1 MKKIFHMITIIMM
14 MVIAQQSSA
23 QVGGPQTIPT
33 TFKTFEEFMRQPAMP
48 VDPSR
53 VISMPF
59 AQRDTLQ
66 FMTTAEAVGLVKFL
80 LNQNTSQYKLVSN
93 GPNVI
98 PFEKG
103 VVTLY
108 LDDNQKFHGSITP
121 LKYMMLQNNPHA
133 MKFLINSASFP
144 GGISTVEF

>member
-1 MKKIFHMITIIMM
+1 MKKTFYFVIVIMM
-14 MVIAQQSSA
+14 MIISQHTNGQSGTQNA
-23 QVGGPQTIPT
+23 QTI
-33 TFKTFEEFMRQPAMP
+33 FKTFEEFMRQPAMP
-48 VDPSR
+48 VDPGR

-59 AQRDTLQ
+59 TQRDTFQ

-80 LNQNTSQYKLVSN
+80 LTQNTSQYKLVSN

-108 LDDNQKFHGSITP
+108 LDNQKFHGSITP

-133 MKFLINSASFP
+133 MKFLINSASSP

>member
-1 MKKIFHMITIIMM
+1 MKKTFYFVIVIMM
-14 MVIAQQSSA
+14 MVTVQHTNAQSTS
-23 QVGGPQTIPT
+23 T

-48 VDPSR
+48 VDPDR

-59 AQRDTLQ
+59 AQRDTFR

-80 LNQNTSQYKLVSN
+80 LNQNTSQYKLVTN

-103 VVTLY
+103 VITLY
-108 LDDNQKFHGSITP
+108 FDNHAFHGSITP
-121 LKYMMLQNNPHA
+121 LKYMMLQDNVNA
-133 MKFLINSASFP
+133 RKFLLNPLALV
-144 GGISTVEF
+144 STVEF